1 MKAQSPIV
9 SEFETPEQA
18 AAYERWLRER
28 VAASLADK
36 RPVVPHDEA
45 VARARARARA
55 LIAARRGVLRLVWR
69 AGALDDLTTVI
80 GYIAE
85 RDLVP

>member
-1 MKAQSPIV
+1 MIAIKAQSPIV
-9 SEFETPEQA
+9 SESETPEQA

-45 VARARARARA
+45 VARARA
-55 LIAARRGVLRLVWR
+55 LIEARRGVLRLVWR